1 MKYLLMFSIILG
13 SLISCNSSKTT
24 INNNSSGASSAVS
37 NDTIRIAND
46 ELEYEIIIIELGFES
61 WLATQPPMGYY
72 GVYHLESKNRQFV
85 LEYNNRV
92 IQDRTRQL
100 YEQEINYD
108 TNIKYGLEVNYLL
121 YNYFIY
127 FQKKYKQK
135 L

>member
-1 MKYLLMFSIILG
+1 MKYLILVTIILV
-13 SLISCNSSKTT
+13 SLISCNSNKTT
-24 INNNSSGASSAVS
+24 INNNSTDSSTSIS

-46 ELEYEIIIIELGFES
+46 ELEYEILIFEPGFQS
-61 WLATQPPMGYY
+61 WLATQPPKGYY
-72 GVYHLESKNRQFV
+72 GIYHLESKNRLFV

-92 IQDRTRQL
+92 IQYKTRDL
-100 YEQEINYD
+100 YEQEINY
-108 TNIKYGLEVNYLL
+108 TPTVKYGLEVNYLL

>member
-1 MKYLLMFSIILG
+1 MKYLLMFAIILG
-13 SLISCNSSKTT
+13 SLISCNTNKTT
-24 INNNSSGASSAVS
+24 INNNSSEVSSAVS

-46 ELEYEIIIIELGFES
+46 ELEYEIIIIEVGFQS
-61 WLATQPPMGYY
+61 WLATQPPMGHY
-72 GVYHLESKNRQFV
+72 GIYHLESKNRQFV

-92 IQDRTRQL
+92 IQDRTRTL